1 MKKNFLSLY
10 EKNHIIKNDERFGLI
25 NEINKKYNIK
35 KVLYPGSYAHI
46 TPIFVFPLVIFNNV
60 YKKLQ
65 DYYVS
70 EEIKNYINKRK
81 IYSDQPT
88 IHIYADY
95 NKSWCCGLSCSFSIT
110 LIFLSIIIYNF
121 PFLP

>member
-10 EKNHIIKNDERFGLI
+10 EKNHIIKNDERFGLF

-46 TPIFVFPLVIFNNV
+46 TPIFVFPLVIFNDV

-65 DYYVS
+65 EYYVS
-70 EEIKNYINKRK
+70 EDIKNYINKRK

-88 IHIYADY
+88 IHIYVQ
-95 NKSWCCGLSCSFSIT
+95 
-110 LIFLSIIIYNF
+110 IIINLGAVD
-121 PFLP
+121 FLVLFQ